1 VNVSVANASPPDV
14 VQIWRLV
21 DSARRC
27 RDDGAVTAG
36 ARAGAETIT
45 SSTVSVTVL
54 HILALILIGGLI
66 WISILSLPLFL
77 AGGLRWDDIRSLLL
91 HYAYRSFTFEGDVI
105 PGVRPS
111 LERRLVI
118 QAISPEDDA
127 RRALMTKAIA
137 IAEQRRRPRSGKVR
151 LRLRMSARMGQ
162 GLGMSLALQ
171 QTRWFTA
178 PVLGRSVS
186 VTKAL
191 AWASVPECTLKTM
204 SRRE

>member
-1 VNVSVANASPPDV
+1 M
-14 VQIWRLV
+14 
-21 DSARRC
+21 
-27 RDDGAVTAG
+27 
-36 ARAGAETIT
+36 
-45 SSTVSVTVL
+45 TVL

-111 LERRLVI
+111 LGRRLVI

-137 IAEQRRRPRSGKVR
+137 IAEQRRRRSGKVR

-162 GLGMSLALQ
+162 GSGMSLALQ

-178 PVLGRSVS
+178 PVLGARF
-186 VTKAL
+186 
-191 AWASVPECTLKTM
+191 
-204 SRRE
+204 R

>member
-1 VNVSVANASPPDV
+1 MNVSVANASPPDV

-36 ARAGAETIT
+36 ARAGAEDDHFLYRLCDCAAHPGTHPHRRPDLDLDP
-45 SSTVSVTVL
+45 VSP
-54 HILALILIGGLI
+54 ALPCRGFALGRH
-66 WISILSLPLFL
+66 PKPV
-77 AGGLRWDDIRSLLL
+77 AALRLQIVHLRRRRDS
-91 HYAYRSFTFEGDVI
+91 
-105 PGVRPS
+105 GVRPS
-111 LERRLVI
+111 LGRRLVI

-162 GLGMSLALQ
+162 GSGMSLALQ

-178 PVLGRSVS
+178 PVLGARF
-186 VTKAL
+186 
-191 AWASVPECTLKTM
+191 
-204 SRRE
+204 R